1 MSFKNACSDS
11 ETDGQTVDV
20 QSGDVEPVVYHRK
33 TLTSSVPVRDIC
45 RAIKQYGFVTSPY
58 PIIISTEIHCV
69 PEQQN
74 RLAAI
79 LKEVFGDMLVSTPL
93 IEEFSDL
100 PSPEDLKGKILFKVR
115 TGLFNRWIWMTG
127 RLIIS
132 RPNLPNPSQ
141 IHQNSKTTSSI
152 KNHLRPLIPILVSFV
167 LLAAFQYNPRL
178 NARISSPPG
187 FQNFLSIRTV

>member
-1 MSFKNACSDS
+1 MSFKNACSGS
-11 ETDGQTVDV
+11 ETDEQTVDV

-93 IEEFSDL
+93 VEEFSDL

-115 TGLFNRWIWMTG
+115 TGLFNRWI
-127 RLIIS
+127 LDDEAAD
-132 RPNLPNPSQ
+132 NL
-141 IHQNSKTTSSI
+141 
-152 KNHLRPLIPILVSFV
+152 
-167 LLAAFQYNPRL
+167 
-178 NARISSPPG
+178 
-187 FQNFLSIRTV
+187 